1 MFRYVKVLFVF
12 FLVCGFFSFNVSA
25 ISDYISSPS
34 PSDGED
40 EISYVDDVTT
50 CVSVDGIPQGCHMN
64 LSFYENSSGSWVE
77 YESFLDIEEKGSFCG
92 NLSVSCGETV
102 YWMVIGNISC
112 GRDYFIESHV
122 YIFDT
127 IDCPVSHV
135 YPSNNSIN
143 NCPCCLSICA
153 KLTNLSGDTIKFAFQ
168 SNYTGSWQNLEDSRI
183 VPSNH
188 SYCICVPEFVWYN
201 YTYYWRVIYNDGSGS
216 NSSDIFSFTTAEHAD
231 DCPCGEGNTV
241 FVDEDF
247 MYMFL
252 IIIGLIFL
260 FGSIGISRTL
270 GKSKD
275 K

>member
-168 SNYTGSWQNLEDSRI
+168 SNYSGSWSNLEDERV
-183 VPSNH
+183 VPSNTT
-188 SYCICVPEFVWYN
+188 YCICVPEFVWFN
-201 YTYYWRVIYNDGSGS
+201 YTYYWRVVYNVGDGAEY
-216 NSSDIFSFTTAEHAD
+216 SDVFSLVTAENVS
-231 DCPCGEGNTV
+231 DCPCGESDSGYV
-241 FVDEDF
+241 EVYDGYSMIGFV
-247 MYMFL
+247 
-252 IIIGLIFL
+252 GV
-260 FGSIGISRTL
+260 IGIL
-270 GKSKD
+270 GLLFAGFKRRYK
-275 K
+275 